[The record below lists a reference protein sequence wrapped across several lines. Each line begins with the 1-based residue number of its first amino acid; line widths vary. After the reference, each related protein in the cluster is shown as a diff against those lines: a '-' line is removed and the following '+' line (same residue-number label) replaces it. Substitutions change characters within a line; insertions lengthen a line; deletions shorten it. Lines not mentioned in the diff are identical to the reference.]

1 LSDNQVV
8 TGIAILAAGFR
19 GLQKGGI
26 SVYHYQVVLYLAWL
40 SSSVHLSA
48 MSLLRARLASH
59 RGLRIWRVT
68 GMGILFFMLAVG
80 LVPTISSQWGV
91 TKPKKHI
98 ENDSTN
104 EVLTGWGIPAV
115 CFWGKT
121 YGEGVNSDAPLGY
134 AILIVSYV
142 WKLSELFSTPRKR
155 YHKFIRLPAES
166 LMKRCLFII
175 SERYAKD
182 RSYYYLIVFRLLLMV
197 ILPCL
202 TLLETLRSFSASLWL
217 SVLGLVFGTLQI
229 AIPRNQNL
237 ALTTFQEDEWGF
249 GQLVPLVLLIQP
261 FGVLIEQLF
270 ATSGQCN
277 EACQNHDAIRGSD
290 HEFEHQS
297 RTEPFQPSSLCGSS
311 ANLQN
316 HS

>member
-1 LSDNQVV
+1 
-8 TGIAILAAGFR
+8 
-19 GLQKGGI
+19 
-26 SVYHYQVVLYLAWL
+26 
-40 SSSVHLSA
+40 
-48 MSLLRARLASH
+48 
-59 RGLRIWRVT
+59 
-68 GMGILFFMLAVG
+68 MGILFFMLNIG

-91 TKPKKHI
+91 TKPRKHA
-98 ENDSTN
+98 EDDPTD

-121 YGEGVNSDAPLGY
+121 YGEGVNSDAYLGY
-134 AILIVSYV
+134 AILIFSYV
-142 WKLSELFSTPRKR
+142 WKVSELFSTTRKQ
-155 YHKFIRLPAES
+155 YHKFIRLPTEM
-166 LMKRCLFII
+166 LMKKYLFRI
-175 SERYAKD
+175 SKHYAKD
-182 RSYYYLIVFRLLLMV
+182 RNYSYLVMFRLLLMV
-197 ILPCL
+197 VLPCL

-217 SVLGLVFGTLQI
+217 SVLGLVFGTMQI

-237 ALTTFQEDEWGF
+237 SLTTFREDEWGF